1 MMHNHSENI
10 DLKNIN
16 NYNTNISVGRI
27 TALWAFSES
36 AFGGILHALSIPFR
50 GLFINAAAVLFIS
63 LIALFSKSSKDIL
76 KSTLIVILIKAVV
89 SPYTPLAAYLAVSI
103 QGILGYLFFMPK
115 KYFRISA
122 LFLGMITVLF
132 SGLQKII
139 LLTVLF
145 GNTLWKSI
153 NIFIK
158 QVSKEFLN
166 IDNPDVNYGY
176 LLISIYLFI
185 HLAAGIFIGIYAGF
199 LPNKIKRYSKN
210 IPDIVLEN
218 SEDTMPKKDKKR
230 KKKIWLFRP
239 TGIFIIVISL
249 AVIIFS
255 YLSPAIND
263 NTAIEIVI
271 MIIRS
276 IVLTIIWFV
285 LLAPVVKKIFQK
297 YISKRKSN
305 YTKELD
311 EIISMFPQFK
321 KIVAYCWSKSSNK
334 KGFKRIHYFLSTSF
348 YYLLLRV
355 P

>member
-1 MMHNHSENI
+1 MHNYSDSI
-10 DLKNIN
+10 ILKNIKSI
-16 NYNTNISVGRI
+16 NTNISVARI

-103 QGILGYLFFMPK
+103 QGILGYLFFLQI
-115 KYFRISA
+115 KYFRTSA
-122 LFLGMITVLF
+122 LLLGTITVLF

-139 LLTVLF
+139 LLTILF

-158 QVSKEFLN
+158 QVSKEIFS
-166 IDNPDVNYGY
+166 IDNPDINYGY
-176 LLISIYLFI
+176 LLVSIYLFI

-199 LPNKIKRYSKN
+199 LPIKIIRYSKN
-210 IPDIVLEN
+210 VPVIILEN
-218 SEDTMPKKDKKR
+218 LEDTIPQKDKKR
-230 KKKIWLFRP
+230 KKKIWLLRP
-239 TGIFIIVISL
+239 TGIFVLIVS
-249 AVIIFS
+249 AGVIIFS
-255 YLSPAIND
+255 YLSPTVND
-263 NTAIEIVI
+263 NAAVEIMI

-285 LLAPVVKKIFQK
+285 IIAPAVKKIFQK
-297 YISKRKSN
+297 YLSKRKSN

-311 EIISMFPQFK
+311 EIINMFPQFN
-321 KIVAYCWSKSSNK
+321 KIVAYCWIKSSDK

-348 YYLLLRV
+348 YYLLLSK
-355 P
+355 